1 MAAAAVRKAQATSPP
16 RKVTVEAFKLEFAG
30 WEFIADS
37 FFALLAQFKSENIK
51 KKLAFHHA
59 LRLNLGMKLA
69 VILNQHCLKRMLL

>member
-51 KKLAFHHA
+51 KNGFSSCS
-59 LRLNLGMKLA
+59 A
-69 VILNQHCLKRMLL
+69 VKSRNEIGRNIKSTLS